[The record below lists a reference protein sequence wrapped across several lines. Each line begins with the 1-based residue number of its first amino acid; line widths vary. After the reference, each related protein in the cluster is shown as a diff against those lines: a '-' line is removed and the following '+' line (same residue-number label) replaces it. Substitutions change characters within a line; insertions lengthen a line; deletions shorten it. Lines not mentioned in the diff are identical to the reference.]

1 MAKNKGKKIILFLM
15 EGVSDCTSLEF
26 IDKLNKNEMV
36 KFYPTRGDI
45 TTKKGIN
52 SQNCIKEVNE
62 HLKMF
67 LATNKF
73 CKSDVIKI
81 IHVLDTDGA
90 YIPNEKIF
98 EDENAV
104 RFIYTTTGIIAPSKQ
119 AVTQRNENKK
129 EVLEKLLSTPKI
141 NSIPYELYYMSCNLE
156 HVLHNK
162 LELLSDEEKKELAN
176 LFADSFYEREDEFLE
191 FINSKSFKVE
201 GNYKETWH
209 FIKQDLNSVNR
220 YSNLWL
226 VFNK

>member
-45 TTKKGIN
+45 TTKNGIN

-226 VFNK
+226 VFNN

>member
-45 TTKKGIN
+45 TTKNGIN

-129 EVLEKLLSTPKI
+129 EVLEKLLSTPK
-141 NSIPYELYYMSCNLE
+141 
-156 HVLHNK
+156 
-162 LELLSDEEKKELAN
+162 
-176 LFADSFYEREDEFLE
+176 
-191 FINSKSFKVE
+191 
-201 GNYKETWH
+201 
-209 FIKQDLNSVNR
+209 
-220 YSNLWL
+220 
-226 VFNK
+226 

>member
-45 TTKKGIN
+45 TTKNGIN

>member
-26 IDKLNKNEMV
+26 IDKLNKNEML

-45 TTKKGIN
+45 TTKNGIN

-176 LFADSFYEREDEFLE
+176 LFADSFYEREEEFLE

-209 FIKQDLNSVNR
+209 FIKQELNSVNR

-226 VFNK
+226 VFNN

>member
-45 TTKKGIN
+45 TTKNGIN

-176 LFADSFYEREDEFLE
+176 LFADSFYEREEEFLE

-209 FIKQDLNSVNR
+209 FIKQELNSVNR

-226 VFNK
+226 VFNN

>member
-45 TTKKGIN
+45 TTKNGIN

-162 LELLSDEEKKELAN
+162 LELLSDKEKKELAN